1 MSLEEVGVWCCI
13 VKPKGTFCGI
23 VLAVYLFLVL
33 SALLANDQNS
43 AFAPPKEEIFMLRNV
58 RKKNK
63 RDLRN
68 SLIQLSLEFG
78 IPANLAFSIDPVKG
92 RYPDKALFWEA

>member
-1 MSLEEVGVWCCI
+1 MPLEEVGVWCCI
-13 VKPKGTFCGI
+13 VKPKAIFCVI

-43 AFAPPKEEIFMLRNV
+43 AFAPPNEEIFMLRNM

-68 SLIQLSLEFG
+68 SLIQSSLEFG

-92 RYPDKALFWEA
+92 RYPDKALF

>member
-13 VKPKGTFCGI
+13 VKPKGIFCVI

-33 SALLANDQNS
+33 SALLANDQIS
-43 AFAPPKEEIFMLRNV
+43 AFAPPNEEIFMLRNM

-92 RYPDKALFWEA
+92 RYPDKALF

>member
-13 VKPKGTFCGI
+13 VKPKGIFCVI
-23 VLAVYLFLVL
+23 VLAVYLVL

-43 AFAPPKEEIFMLRNV
+43 AFAPPNEEIFMLRNM

-78 IPANLAFSIDPVKG
+78 IPANLAFSVDPVKG
-92 RYPDKALFWEA
+92 RYPDKALF